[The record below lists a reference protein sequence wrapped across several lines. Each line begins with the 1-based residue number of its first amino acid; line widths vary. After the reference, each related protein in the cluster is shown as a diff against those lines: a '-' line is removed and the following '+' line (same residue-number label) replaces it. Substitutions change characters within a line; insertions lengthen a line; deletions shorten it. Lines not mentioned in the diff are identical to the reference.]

1 MWNILRKVRL
11 GNEEIEQFVYGC
23 RTEEEAK
30 EKVATFEEEGLF
42 VKEYVVTR
50 EEYINHLIEKGY
62 IIDGNKA
69 IIKEGDS
76 VHSTYLILHFAKE
89 SEERGY
95 EESYCLKLLSY
106 LDIDGKIIEQSKVDE
121 YGNHVR
127 LDGSLIEENLD
138 KISWWIDC
146 FMEGDWYYD

>member
-1 MWNILRKVRL
+1 MWYILRNVEL
-11 GNEEIEQFVYGC
+11 GNENIEQKVYGC
-23 RTEEEAK
+23 KTEKEAK
-30 EKVATFEEEGLF
+30 EKIITFDEEGLF
-42 VKEYVVTR
+42 IKEYVITR
-50 EEYINHLIEKGY
+50 EEYINHLKERGYVIE
-62 IIDGNKA
+62 GNKA

-89 SEERGY
+89 NEERGY

-106 LDIDGKIIEQSKVDE
+106 FDIDGKFVEQSKVDE

-138 KISWWIDC
+138 KIS
-146 FMEGDWYYD
+146 